1 MKFIFQATLFLIVA
15 TQIQGLGATLF
26 FEKYDW
32 NYEPQFEDI
41 AINGESAVIL
51 KDLKAIEFFFDDE
64 YNTLLQLYTVH
75 TKVQVNT
82 HEAVEMYNTH
92 YMPMNRVLGIED
104 LRVRVINNDQV
115 REIEEIDLK
124 DYQSEDE
131 YNSYKYFA
139 IEGVEV
145 GSQIE
150 YIYTFKMWPQLEGGR
165 EFFQSDEL
173 KLNTEFHLFCDE
185 KMFFD
190 TKSYNG
196 FAELRLDTTITGK
209 NHYYA
214 KIDRIS
220 PLKTELYAPYQN
232 SLMRVEYK
240 LDHMLPAEDMKLNT
254 YEQLSNQLNNYLR
267 AGVTKKDK
275 RKLKKLSKQLNL
287 KHLSEYDKVRTIE
300 DYVKRNITISET
312 GKDELEDLDQIMEK
326 LVASQRGI
334 MKLFVA
340 MFDVNDINYQYGLT
354 SDRTGVSMDPEF
366 ESYSFLENYIFYF
379 PDMDKY
385 MAPTETLYRLGY
397 IPHKWCHNYALLIKN
412 VTLGQTTAGVGSV
425 EFIEA
430 LPYNENEDKLDI
442 SISFRNDFDELMLD
456 IKRTLTGYNATFIQP
471 IFELIPEKE
480 TKLVVTELLN
490 LSDKDVVLEDYDLIN
505 ASLDSFYL
513 KPFSIEATAVT
524 NSSFFNKAGNRYLF
538 KIGEV
543 IGEQVEMYQ
552 EEERKL
558 PVENEFNRNYVRNI
572 EFDIPEG
579 YQIQNLDDL
588 VIDLTF
594 KNDSGEE
601 MMGFQSNYSVTGN
614 SVSVDIREYYKEL
627 MLPIEEFSAFRKVIN
642 AAADFNK
649 KVLVFQKN

>member
-1 MKFIFQATLFLIVA
+1 MKFIFQATICLILA
-15 TQIQGLGATLF
+15 MQTQVLGAALF

-32 NYEPQFEDI
+32 NYEPEFENV

-82 HEAVEMYNTH
+82 HEAVEMYNKH

-196 FAELRLDTTITGK
+196 FAELALDTTITGK

-214 KIDRIS
+214 KVEKIT
-220 PLKTELYAPYQN
+220 PLKAELYAPYRN
-232 SLMRVEYK
+232 SLMRVEYR
-240 LDHMLPAEDMKLNT
+240 LDHMLPAEDVKLNT

-275 RKLKKLSKQLNL
+275 RALKKLSKQLNL
-287 KHLSEYDKVRTIE
+287 RHLSEYYKVRTIE

-312 GKDELEDLDQIMEK
+312 GEDELEELDQIMEK
-326 LVASQRGI
+326 LVASQRGV

-340 MFDVNDINYQYGLT
+340 MFDANDINYLYGLT

-379 PDMDKY
+379 PDLEKY

-397 IPHKWCHNYALLIKN
+397 IPHNWCHNYALLIKN

-430 LPYNENEDKLDI
+430 LPYNANEDKLDI
-442 SISFRNDFDELMLD
+442 SINFKDQFDQLALD

-490 LSDKDVVLEDYDLIN
+490 LSDKDVVLEDYELIN

-513 KPFSIEATAVT
+513 KPFAIEATAVT
-524 NSSFFNKAGNRYLF
+524 NSSFFNRAGNRYLF

-572 EFDIPEG
+572 KFDIPEG

-614 SVSVDIREYYKEL
+614 SVSVDIQEYYKEL
-627 MLPIEEFSAFRKVIN
+627 MLPIEDFSAFRQVIN